1 MRDQQ
6 MQGECIKDEGIKNQ
20 RMKDDRIEAG
30 KRTKGICKME
40 KLNQET
46 KKDHGRTVRKR
57 RYHRIGD
64 VGR

>member
-46 KKDHGRTVRKR
+46 KRSWR
-57 RYHRIGD
+57 R
-64 VGR
+64 